1 MCKYLIL
8 KTTVIFFTLVNI
20 CYANIS
26 LIRDA
31 QTESFLHKISAP
43 IFKAANLQDQINIY
57 IINDPSIN
65 AFVAGGKNIFINSG
79 TISFS
84 GDPLGLI
91 GIIAHE
97 TGHITGSH
105 LARMSIDIGKIKKQ
119 LALGYILGITTAI
132 IGNPDAGQALILG
145 SSHVGERKFFSYST
159 KHEEAADEA
168 ALKFLD
174 TAQISSKG
182 LLEFFKEIRGAEKIY
197 FDKINPYTRTHPLTK
212 NRIERIFL
220 HTSQSTSYKDLSDDI
235 QQEYNIIK
243 GKLTGFLE
251 DPEQILE
258 NYDDSNNIGIIALSI
273 AKHRLGMS
281 RDAIKELN
289 KLTTYF
295 NNPYILELKGQIY
308 YESGEA
314 RKAFN
319 IFTKLDKLL
328 PDQPLIKIEYA
339 SVILSLNNKKFFPLA
354 IEQLNTALL
363 TEQDN
368 IHAWKIL
375 AELYSKTDNLGL
387 MNLSL
392 AEVNLLLEKYKLAIQ
407 YAKKAKQILEEEN
420 NLKNITRVSDIIIFA
435 KDNLK

>member
-1 MCKYLIL
+1 ML
-8 KTTVIFFTLVNI
+8 FR
-20 CYANIS
+20 S
-26 LIRDA
+26 
-31 QTESFLHKISAP
+31 
-43 IFKAANLQDQINIY
+43 
-57 IINDPSIN
+57 
-65 AFVAGGKNIFINSG
+65 
-79 TISFS
+79 
-84 GDPLGLI
+84 
-91 GIIAHE
+91 
-97 TGHITGSH
+97 
-105 LARMSIDIGKIKKQ
+105 
-119 LALGYILGITTAI
+119 
-132 IGNPDAGQALILG
+132 
-145 SSHVGERKFFSYST
+145 
-159 KHEEAADEA
+159 
-168 ALKFLD
+168 
-174 TAQISSKG
+174 
-182 LLEFFKEIRGAEKIY
+182 
-197 FDKINPYTRTHPLTK
+197 
-212 NRIERIFL
+212 
-220 HTSQSTSYKDLSDDI
+220 
-235 QQEYNIIK
+235 
-243 GKLTGFLE
+243 
-251 DPEQILE
+251 
-258 NYDDSNNIGIIALSI
+258 DDSNNIGIIALSI